1 MLLLW
6 LIRIFFLLLFFVKVF
21 EVTIRILGGLLSAH
35 IFMDELNRPWYFGG
49 LLTLASDL
57 GERLLPAF
65 VTATGI
71 PYHRVNL
78 RHGVLAD
85 ETSQANTAGAG
96 TLTLEF
102 GTLSR
107 LTGDDR
113 FADAARGAVAA
124 LFARRSQLD
133 LVGGL
138 IDVHSGQWLDRIAS
152 IGAGG
157 DSFYEYL
164 FKSYVLFGDS
174 RELLMFN
181 RTYEAVERHMR
192 SPQGW
197 YFEVDMVSG
206 AVARRYTD
214 SLGAFWPG
222 LQASIGA
229 VDAAEQV
236 LANYVG
242 VWRHFGF
249 LPEAMHALD
258 AHGEHIEVRHGMY
271 LLRPELIESAYFL
284 YRTTRN
290 TRHLDALQ
298 MVIESLEAT
307 RTRCGFACVA
317 DVTSATLRFDDRLDS
332 FFLSETLKY
341 LYLAFDDDNP
351 LHRRNVVFTT
361 EGHPLPVK
369 PTRRRETKSRTVA
382 ERIMKVLLHAT
393 TTPRFER
400 QRLYASELVQRNL
413 AALESHM
420 GNVPHSRYMC
430 ARPML
435 YDTDRDVR
443 DETMATFAQVSLPR
457 RFVWSRKRQNSN
469 KVTISKS
476 TLGDQTAAASVVAGA
491 AGAVAPAPTTDA
503 AAAPP
508 VPVQWKILFHR
519 WRPYDVHEHVVLL
532 QNLDVPLKV
541 TPLMPVFGARSGGWS
556 QIGAP
561 ALFGPALD
569 ADGVCAPLSFAVP
582 KDACSR
588 LTNDVEGKI
597 VLVSRGSCFFVDK
610 VGYADAAGAVGV
622 IVMDSLHKHVDSFNA
637 MIGVESRPWQI
648 TIPSLL
654 LGSET
659 EANLEELLGD
669 AETVCIYR
677 MLPTATPVVKQ
688 PEMSPRE
695 VHEFDRVMRDEVS
708 AAFHFVT
715 LALHNS
721 RNEFVPVH
729 NMLLEMVAMQLEV
742 QWKMDLVH
750 IDA

>member
-1 MLLLW
+1 
-6 LIRIFFLLLFFVKVF
+6 
-21 EVTIRILGGLLSAH
+21 
-35 IFMDELNRPWYFGG
+35 MDELNRPWYYGG

-71 PYHRVNL
+71 PYHRINL
-78 RHGVLAD
+78 RHGVRAD
-85 ETSQANTAGAG
+85 ETSEANTAGAG

-164 FKSYVLFGDS
+164 FKSYVLFGES

-206 AVARRYTD
+206 AVARRHTD

-229 VDAAEQV
+229 IDAAEQM

-400 QRLYASELVQRNL
+400 QRLHASELVQRNL
-413 AALESHM
+413 AALESNM
-420 GNVPHSRYMC
+420 GKVPHSRYMC

-435 YDTDRDVR
+435 YDIDRDVR
-443 DETMATFAQVSLPR
+443 DEAMATFAQVCLPR
-457 RFVWSRKRQNSN
+457 RIVWSRKRQNSN

-476 TLGDQTAAASVVAGA
+476 IREHDAAS
-491 AGAVAPAPTTDA
+491 VAPAPTTTTTTA
-503 AAAPP
+503 AAAAAAVAAESAAPMT
-508 VPVQWKILFHR
+508 VQWKILFHR
-519 WRPYDVHEHVVLL
+519 GRPNDVHENVVVL
-532 QNLDVPLKV
+532 QNLDVPLKM
-541 TPLMPVFGARSGGWS
+541 TTLMPVFGARSGGWS
-556 QIGAP
+556 EIGAP
-561 ALFGPALD
+561 ALFGPTLD
-569 ADGVCAPLSFAVP
+569 ADGVCAPLSLAVP
-582 KDACSR
+582 KDACSQ
-588 LTNDVEGKI
+588 LTNNVEGKI

-610 VGYADAAGAVGV
+610 VGHADGAGAVGV
-622 IVMDSLHKHVDSFNA
+622 IVMDTIHTHVDSFNA
-637 MIGVESRPWQI
+637 MIGVEDRPWQI

-654 LGSET
+654 LGSESEPT
-659 EANLEELLGD
+659 LDALVSV

-677 MLPTATPVVKQ
+677 MLSAPTSVVEQ
-688 PEMSPRE
+688 LEMSPRE

-708 AAFHFVT
+708 SAVHFVT
-715 LALHNS
+715 LALQNS
-721 RNEFVPVH
+721 RNELVPVH
-729 NMLLEMVAMQLEV
+729 NMLVEMVAMQLEV
-742 QWKMDLVH
+742 QWKMDLILVES
-750 IDA
+750 